1 MENILNVNDTI
12 GLISCSN
19 GLDKNMKVNIE
30 NLINI
35 LSSIGINV
43 ICSNVLYKNDKGIS
57 YDAEIRAKELMN
69 FYLNKDIKA
78 IFDLSGG
85 DLCNEILDYLDYDK
99 ISEANKPFFGYS
111 DLTVILNALYK
122 KSKTINYNYQLRNL
136 IREDS
141 INQISNFKNSILDGK
156 NNLYDFNYKWI
167 QGNSMNGVVIGG
179 NIRCFLKLAGTEYM
193 PDFNNK
199 VLFLEALSG
208 DINKIST
215 FITQYQQ
222 IGAFNSLNGI
232 LLGSFTELEKS
243 QNSIRVEDIIIKKLK
258 DTNIPIAKT
267 REIGHG
273 ANSKCLPIGRYINLD

>member
-19 GLDKNMKVNIE
+19 GLDKNMKINIE

-43 ICSNVLYKNDKGIS
+43 VCSNVLYKNDKGIS
-57 YDAEIRAKELMN
+57 YDAEIRAKELMD
-69 FYLNKDIKA
+69 FYLNEDIKA

-85 DLCNEILDYLDYDK
+85 DLCNEILNYLNYDK
-99 ISEANKPFFGYS
+99 ISKANKPFFGYS

-122 KSKTINYNYQLRNL
+122 KSKITNYNYQLRNL

-167 QGNSMNGVVIGG
+167 QGDSMNGIVIGG

-199 VLFLEALSG
+199 ILFLEALSG

-215 FITQYQQ
+215 FITHYQQ
-222 IGAFNSLNGI
+222 IGAFDNINGI
-232 LLGSFTELEKS
+232 LLGTFTELEKS
-243 QNSIRVEDIIIKKLK
+243 QDSIKVEDIIIKKLK
-258 DTNIPIAKT
+258 DSNIPIAKT
-267 REIGHG
+267 SEIGHG
-273 ANSKCLPIGRYINLD
+273 ANSKCIPIGKYISLD

>member
-1 MENILNVNDTI
+1 MENILNVNDTL

-19 GLDKNMKVNIE
+19 GLDKNMKINIE

-85 DLCNEILDYLDYDK
+85 DLCNEILDYLDYDN

-111 DLTVILNALYK
+111 DLTVILNSLYK

-141 INQISNFKNSILDGK
+141 INQISNFKNSIIDGE

-199 VLFLEALSG
+199 ILFLEALSG

-222 IGAFNSLNGI
+222 IGAFNNLNGI

-267 REIGHG
+267 SDIGHG